1 MKLRKSISALV
12 IATLILGLVVPA
24 RQLFASPY
32 RRYVLPARDGGKVFL
47 FAGPSRGSLALL
59 LADIYRDSFALQKV
73 LRIFTPGIWDFAQ
86 DMPSIPDPAPYPSP
100 SPYPVPDPEPI
111 PDPALPPEPQPEP
124 EPSPGPEPEQT
135 PEPEPVPEPEPEKG
149 ITAEEKLM
157 VDLVNEERAKL
168 GLKPLEIDMRLVELG
183 RMKSHDMIDL
193 NYFSHTSP
201 TYGSPFD
208 MMQKA
213 GVEYRMAGE
222 NLAGASTVERAHDAL
237 MQSDGHRR
245 NILNPNFTHIGIGIA
260 KGGPYGMMF
269 TQMFVGST
277 SFGSTGVTRPND

>member
-1 MKLRKSISALV
+1 
-12 IATLILGLVVPA
+12 
-24 RQLFASPY
+24 
-32 RRYVLPARDGGKVFL
+32 
-47 FAGPSRGSLALL
+47 
-59 LADIYRDSFALQKV
+59 
-73 LRIFTPGIWDFAQ
+73 
-86 DMPSIPDPAPYPSP
+86 MPSIPVPA
-100 SPYPVPDPEPI
+100 PYPVPDPEPV
-111 PDPALPPEPQPEP
+111 PDPALPPEPEPEP

-135 PEPEPVPEPEPEKG
+135 PEPEPEKG

-168 GLKPLEIDMRLVELG
+168 GLKPLEIDMKLVELG
-183 RMKSHDMIDL
+183 RMKSQDMIDL

-245 NILNPNFTHIGIGIA
+245 NILNPDFTHIGIGIA